1 MEAISGLSYYPVY
14 KVFEDFCKICSC
26 SLHNTF
32 KDAPVMA
39 QSYYRDLFISRE
51 QEFKNIAN
59 KYDKAVF
66 NEYFPSLMAILARL
80 LLENPKDYL
89 GAIFARLN
97 LGQHYRGQFFTPS
110 HICEF
115 MAEITFNENL
125 EKAIQEKGYCRVA
138 EPTCGS
144 GAMVLGLVKCLQNRG
159 IEKLGGKLYI
169 EATDIDELCVC
180 MTYTQLSLLGL
191 SVRVIHG
198 NSLSGEIFSTWD
210 SPNLQMA
217 NLTGYFNF

>member
-1 MEAISGLSYYPVY
+1 
-14 KVFEDFCKICSC
+14 
-26 SLHNTF
+26 
-32 KDAPVMA
+32 MA

-66 NEYFPSLMAILARL
+66 NEYFPSLIAILARL
-80 LLENPKDYL
+80 LLESPKDYL
-89 GAIFARLN
+89 GTIFA
-97 LGQHYRGQFFTPS
+97 
-110 HICEF
+110 
-115 MAEITFNENL
+115 
-125 EKAIQEKGYCRVA
+125 KGYCRVA

-159 IEKLGGKLYI
+159 YEKLGGKLYI

-217 NLTGYFNF
+217 NLTGYFN

>member
-1 MEAISGLSYYPVY
+1 
-14 KVFEDFCKICSC
+14 
-26 SLHNTF
+26 
-32 KDAPVMA
+32 MA

-80 LLENPKDYL
+80 LLESPKDYL
-89 GAIFARLN
+89 GTIFARLN

-115 MAEITFNENL
+115 MAEITFNESL

-159 IEKLGGKLYI
+159 YEKLGGKLYI

-210 SPNLQMA
+210 SSNLQMA
-217 NLTGYFNF
+217 NLAGYFN

>member
-80 LLENPKDYL
+80 LLESPKDYL
-89 GAIFARLN
+89 GTIFARLN

-115 MAEITFNENL
+115 MAEIPNQKQQKF
-125 EKAIQEKGYCRVA
+125 A
-138 EPTCGS
+138 EYS
-144 GAMVLGLVKCLQNRG
+144 YLVFKNR
-159 IEKLGGKLYI
+159 KNLYI
-169 EATDIDELCVC
+169 K
-180 MTYTQLSLLGL
+180 QK
-191 SVRVIHG
+191 HK
-198 NSLSGEIFSTWD
+198 
-210 SPNLQMA
+210 
-217 NLTGYFNF
+217 

>member
-1 MEAISGLSYYPVY
+1 
-14 KVFEDFCKICSC
+14 
-26 SLHNTF
+26 
-32 KDAPVMA
+32 
-39 QSYYRDLFISRE
+39 
-51 QEFKNIAN
+51 
-59 KYDKAVF
+59 
-66 NEYFPSLMAILARL
+66 
-80 LLENPKDYL
+80 
-89 GAIFARLN
+89 
-97 LGQHYRGQFFTPS
+97 
-110 HICEF
+110 

-159 IEKLGGKLYI
+159 YEKLGGKLYI

-217 NLTGYFNF
+217 NLTGYFNLKL

>member
-1 MEAISGLSYYPVY
+1 MKYVIVLADG
-14 KVFEDFCKICSC
+14 
-26 SLHNTF
+26 
-32 KDAPVMA
+32 MA
-39 QSYYRDLFISRE
+39 D
-51 QEFKNIAN
+51 
-59 KYDKAVF
+59 
-66 NEYFPSLMAILARL
+66 
-80 LLENPKDYL
+80 
-89 GAIFARLN
+89 
-97 LGQHYRGQFFTPS
+97 
-110 HICEF
+110 
-115 MAEITFNENL
+115 
-125 EKAIQEKGYCRVA
+125 
-138 EPTCGS
+138 EP
-144 GAMVLGLVKCLQNRG
+144 

>member
-1 MEAISGLSYYPVY
+1 
-14 KVFEDFCKICSC
+14 
-26 SLHNTF
+26 
-32 KDAPVMA
+32 MA

-80 LLENPKDYL
+80 LLESPKDYL

-110 HICEF
+110 RICEF
-115 MAEITFNENL
+115 MAEIT
-125 EKAIQEKGYCRVA
+125 
-138 EPTCGS
+138 
-144 GAMVLGLVKCLQNRG
+144 
-159 IEKLGGKLYI
+159 KLGGKLYI

-210 SPNLQMA
+210 SPNLQIA
-217 NLTGYFNF
+217 NLAGYFN